1 MPIGAIFIS
10 SVYMN
15 VSTTA
20 ALSVAAS
27 DALAGMHD
35 GQKMETLA
43 VLVLLVGGIQLLAGL
58 FRLGFLVR
66 FVSNAVMTGFLNG
79 VAVLIILGQLGH
91 LTGFSSDYSNQVAR
105 ALDFF
110 LHLGQVN
117 LPATMIGL
125 LTLGGIAS
133 LLMTP
138 LRKFAFIIALAAAS
152 ALLVL
157 LTLPGLFAT
166 ADFDTVQTVGAIAR
180 IPRSW
185 PDLAIPRPSLFF
197 SMLTAF
203 SVASFRVQASAK
215 APPTPMESIPT
226 YPETSL
232 ARVLP
237 TSLQA
242 LLVGFRPA
250 DRSRARC

>member
-1 MPIGAIFIS
+1 LASVSPLLGIYSLVVAVPIGAIFIS

-197 SMLTAF
+197 
-203 SVASFRVQASAK
+203 
-215 APPTPMESIPT
+215 P
-226 YPETSL
+226 
-232 ARVLP
+232 
-237 TSLQA
+237 
-242 LLVGFRPA
+242 
-250 DRSRARC
+250 C